1 MSIVCVFAVHS
12 FFRSPR
18 VCSADWPLHPM
29 MICRGSS
36 QQLAR
41 TRIEIVMPTNP
52 MSLLRYELEPGIGI
66 AAIIHCEPHADSI
79 IPAQAALLS
88 VGK

>member
-1 MSIVCVFAVHS
+1 
-12 FFRSPR
+12 
-18 VCSADWPLHPM
+18 
-29 MICRGSS
+29 
-36 QQLAR
+36 
-41 TRIEIVMPTNP
+41 